1 MSRLRVI
8 AYNIQYCD
16 GSGSGSIGYLSPAS
30 PKRRRE
36 MMERISGA
44 LTPRQPDVLGLI
56 EVDGGSWRNSGVD
69 QAEHIASELDM
80 PNLVEHCKYPPP
92 FDVIPFF
99 KYNMQALAS
108 KRTMDTSQAHLF
120 TVGFKRNV
128 IEATVAGITFILCH
142 LALGKG
148 ARLLQTQHLARI
160 VKSIETPVVLM
171 GDLNAEPDS
180 PELKNLMA
188 QTELRLVPLG
198 ETFPSWKPK
207 KRLDHFLVTPD
218 ILVNTASVLDIGLSD
233 HLPIILD
240 LQLDG

>member
-8 AYNIQYCD
+8 TYNIQYCD

-36 MMERISGA
+36 MMERISRA

-69 QAEHIASELDM
+69 QAEHIARELDM
-80 PNLVEHCKYPPP
+80 PNMVEHCKYPPP
-92 FDVIPFF
+92 FDVMPFF
-99 KYNMQALAS
+99 KHNMQALAS
-108 KRTMDTSQAHLF
+108 KHPMATSQAHLF

-128 IEATVAGITFILCH
+128 IEATIAGITFILCH
-142 LALGKG
+142 LALGRG

-160 VKSIETPVVLM
+160 VRSIDDPVVLM

-180 PELKNLMA
+180 PELKNLVA

-207 KRLDHFLVTPD
+207 KRLDHFLVSPD
-218 ILVNTASVLDIGLSD
+218 ILVNTATVLDIGLSD

-240 LQLDG
+240 IQLDQ

>member
-1 MSRLRVI
+1 MRVI
-8 AYNIQYCD
+8 TYNIQYCD
-16 GSGSGSIGYLSPAS
+16 GSGSGSMGYLTPAS

-36 MMERISGA
+36 MMGRISGA

-69 QAEHIASELDM
+69 QAEHIAKELDL
-80 PNLVEHCKYPPP
+80 PNMVEHCKYPPP
-92 FDVIPFF
+92 FDIIPFF

-108 KRTMDTSQAHLF
+108 KPPLDASQAHLF

-128 IEATVAGITFILCH
+128 IEATVGGITFILCH

-148 ARLLQTQHLARI
+148 ARLLQTQHLSRI
-160 VKSIETPVVLM
+160 VKSIDTPIVLM
-171 GDLNAEPDS
+171 GDLNAEPES
-180 PELKNLMA
+180 PELKSLVA
-188 QTELRLVPLG
+188 QTDLRLVPMG

-207 KRLDHFLVTPD
+207 KKLDHFLVSPD

-233 HLPIILD
+233 HLPIMLD
-240 LQLDG
+240 IFMDD

>member
-1 MSRLRVI
+1 MSKLRVI
-8 AYNIQYCD
+8 TYNIQYCD
-16 GSGSGSIGYLSPAS
+16 GSGSGSLGYLSPAS

-69 QAEHIASELDM
+69 QAEHIAKELDM
-80 PNLVEHCKYPPP
+80 PNLVEHCKYLPP
-92 FDVIPFF
+92 FDKMPFF
-99 KYNMQALAS
+99 KHNMQALAS
-108 KRTMDTSQAHLF
+108 KRPMDTSQAHLF

-128 IEATVAGITFILCH
+128 IEATVGGIAFILCH

-148 ARLLQTQHLARI
+148 ARQLQTKQLARI
-160 VKSIETPVVLM
+160 VKSIDMPVVLM

-180 PELKNLMA
+180 PELNSLVA
-188 QTELRLVPLG
+188 QTDLRLVPLG
-198 ETFPSWKPK
+198 ETFPAWKPK
-207 KRLDHFLVTPD
+207 KRLDHFLVSPD

-233 HLPIILD
+233 HLPIVLD
-240 LQLDG
+240 LQMDH